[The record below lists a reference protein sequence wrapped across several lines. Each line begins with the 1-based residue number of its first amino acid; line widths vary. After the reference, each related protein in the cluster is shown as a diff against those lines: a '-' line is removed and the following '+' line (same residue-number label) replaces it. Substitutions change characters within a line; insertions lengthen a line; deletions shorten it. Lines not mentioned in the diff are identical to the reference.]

1 MPGKKVLVVDDE
13 ESLLEVKDLRI
24 NTESHQAFLK
34 DKQIHLLLAKSPGKV
49 SPRAAS
55 ATVCV
60 NPKRS
65 KAGATVRSHPFLL
78 RFPPQ

>member
-49 SPRAAS
+49 SPARPRLPFVS
-55 ATVCV
+55 TL
-60 NPKRS
+60 NGPKQEQQS
-65 KAGATVRSHPFLL
+65 GVTHSY
-78 RFPPQ
+78 